1 MPHFASSF
9 TGGPEIVL
17 PGSSSIRSITKNRSL
32 LTKGFPAS
40 SSPADNQI
48 LLDSLE
54 ASKLAGPFYSL
65 CFMPDG
71 AGGVTSAFARELESV
86 FRQAASRY
94 HGVHSPHRQRLLEVV
109 VITSE

>member
-40 SSPADNQI
+40 SSPADNHI

-71 AGGVTSAFARELESV
+71 AGGVTSAFAGEPES
-86 FRQAASRY
+86 ALSPATSSY
-94 HGVHSPHRQRLLEVV
+94 PHAHSPQLERKLATLL
-109 VITSE
+109 IPA